1 MRPKLAILFGVAS
14 LLLAAPHAQA
24 ATPGFSAIR
33 PVGAQR
39 GAEVEVNLTGARL
52 ADAKEVV
59 FHEPGIAVTK
69 LTVVNDTHVKVM
81 FKIAPDARL
90 GLYDLR
96 VRSATGVSEL
106 RTFSVGPYKDI
117 AEVEPNNDFA
127 KPQVIAMNTC
137 VNGIADNE
145 DVDYFAI
152 EAKKGQR
159 ISAEVEGNR
168 GGITAFDPYVG
179 IINAKRFELSTSDD
193 LALIWQDGFAS
204 VVAPEDGTYLI
215 QVRESSYAG
224 NVSCAYRLHIG
235 DFPRYTAILP
245 AGGKPGEKLAVKW
258 IGDVLGDKTTEVT
271 LPATGDRNFGL
282 LGQDDK
288 GVSPYPNMFR
298 ISPLTNVLEVEP
310 NDAHASATKFPAPAA
325 LSGVIEKPGDE
336 DHFLFDAKKGQVFD
350 VRVFARALRSP
361 LDTVLYIGKKGQGAL
376 VGNDDNPGPDS
387 YIRFTAPDD
396 GEYVIWVTDH
406 LKKGS
411 PDSFYRIEV
420 APVEAKLVL
429 SPAVESLQR
438 GAPHVAVSVPRGNR
452 YAILLNAAR
461 NDFGGDLKVE
471 ALGLPP
477 GVSFEA
483 DAMNAAVATMPV
495 LFTAT
500 PEAVPAGSLAT
511 IRGKHVDPKVIVP
524 DEFSHTVDMV
534 LGQNQI
540 PVWTRTVD
548 TLTVAVTDECPY
560 SIEIVEP
567 KVPLVRGGSMNLKVI
582 AKRKEGF
589 NAAIAVSLPW
599 NPPGVSSS
607 GGIVIPEKGTEALI
621 PINADGGSPLTTW
634 KIVVNGYSGVA
645 SGPIYVSSQ
654 LAKLSVAAPFVALT
668 YQSASVDQGK
678 EVDMLVKVA
687 KAADWEGPAQ
697 ITLIGLP
704 NKAVT
709 EVKAITKDSTDL
721 IFKIKTDPATPVG
734 NHANLF
740 CQVVIT
746 QNGEPIVHNI
756 GTGTL
761 RVDAPLPAK
770 PTAPAAAPA
779 VVAAAAPAPAAAP
792 PKPLTRLEKLRKE
805 HAERAKAAAAEPAP
819 VATPAA
825 VAAPAPAPA
834 VVAAPAPVAPAA
846 K

>member
-1 MRPKLAILFGVAS
+1 MRPRLAILSGVAS
-14 LLLAAPHAQA
+14 LLLAVSHAHA
-24 ATPGFSAIR
+24 ASPGFSAIR

-39 GAEVEVNLTGARL
+39 GVEVEVNLTGARL
-52 ADAKEVV
+52 TDAKEVV

-69 LTVVNDTHVKVM
+69 LTVVNDGHVKAM
-81 FKIAPDARL
+81 LKISPDARL
-90 GLYDLR
+90 GLYDIR

-117 AEVEPNNDFA
+117 VEVEPNNDFA
-127 KPQVIAMNTC
+127 KPQVIALGTC
-137 VNGIADNE
+137 VNGVAESE
-145 DVDYFAI
+145 DVDYFAV

-168 GGITAFDPYVG
+168 GGISAFDPYVG
-179 IINAKRFELSTSDD
+179 IINAKRFELSSSDD

-204 VVAPEDGTYLI
+204 IVAPEDGTYLI
-215 QVRESSYAG
+215 QVRESAYAG
-224 NVSCAYRLHIG
+224 NAACLYRLHIG
-235 DFPRYTAILP
+235 DFPRFSATLP
-245 AGGKPGEKLAVKW
+245 SGGKPGEKLAVKW
-258 IGDVLGDKTTEVT
+258 IGDVLGEKTTEVT
-271 LPATGDRNFGL
+271 LPATADRNFGL
-282 LGQDDK
+282 LAQDEK

-298 ISPLTNVLEVEP
+298 LSTLTNVLEVEP
-310 NDAHASATKFPAPAA
+310 NDTNDNLTLKFTPPAA
-325 LSGVIEKPGDE
+325 LNGVIEKPGDA

-350 VRVFARALRSP
+350 IRVFARALRSP
-361 LDTVLYIGKKGQGAL
+361 LDPVLFIGKKGQAAL
-376 VGNDDNPGPDS
+376 AANDDSPGPDS
-387 YIRFTAPDD
+387 YIRFTIPDD
-396 GEYVIWVTDH
+396 GEYFISLNDH

-411 PDSFYRIEV
+411 PDSFYRVEV
-420 APVEAKLVL
+420 APVEAKLGL

-438 GAPHVAVSVPRGNR
+438 GAGHVAVAVPKGNR

-477 GVSFEA
+477 GVTFEA

-500 PEAVPAGSLAT
+500 PEAAPAGSLAT
-511 IRGKHVDPKVIVP
+511 IRGKHVDPKVIIP

-548 TLTVAVTDECPY
+548 TLAVAVTDECPY

-589 NAAIAVSLPW
+589 TAPIAVSLPW

-645 SGPIYVSSQ
+645 TGPIYVSSQ
-654 LAKLSVAAPFVALT
+654 LAKLSIAAPFVALT
-668 YQSASVDQGK
+668 YQSASVEQGK

-687 KAADWEGPAQ
+687 KAADWDGPAQ

-721 IFKIKTDPATPVG
+721 IFKIKTDPATPAG

-746 QNGEPIVHNI
+746 QAGEPIVHNI

-761 RVDAPLPAK
+761 RVDAPLPPK
-770 PTAPAAAPA
+770 HNAPAPAP
-779 VVAAAAPAPAAAP
+779 VAAAAPAPAPEAAP

-805 HAERAKAAAAEPAP
+805 HAERARAAAAEPAP
-819 VATPAA
+819 
-825 VAAPAPAPA
+825 AAPAPAPA
-834 VVAAPAPVAPAA
+834 APAA
-846 K
+846 Q

>member
-1 MRPKLAILFGVAS
+1 MRHRLALLSGVS
-14 LLLAAPHAQA
+14 LILLAATHAQA
-24 ATPGFSAIR
+24 ASPGFSAIR

-39 GAEVEVNLTGARL
+39 GVEIEVNLTGARL
-52 ADAKEVV
+52 IDAKEVV
-59 FHEPGIAVTK
+59 FHEPGISVTK
-69 LTVVNDTHVKVM
+69 LTVVNDGHVKAM
-81 FKIAPDARL
+81 FKISPDARL

-106 RTFSVGPYKDI
+106 RTFSVGPYKDV

-127 KPQVIAMNTC
+127 KPQVIALGTC
-137 VNGIADNE
+137 VNGVAETE
-145 DVDYFAI
+145 DVDYFAV

-168 GGITAFDPYVG
+168 GGISAFDPYVG

-204 VVAPEDGTYLI
+204 ITAPEDGTYLI
-215 QVRESSYAG
+215 QVRESAYAG
-224 NVSCAYRLHIG
+224 NAACLYRVHIG
-235 DFPRYTAILP
+235 DFPRFTATIP

-258 IGDVLGDKTTEVT
+258 IGDVLGEKTTEVT
-271 LPATGDRNFGL
+271 MPATADRNFGL
-282 LGQDDK
+282 LAQDDK

-298 ISPLTNVLEVEP
+298 LSALTNVLEVEP
-310 NDAHASATKFPAPAA
+310 NDNHGIATKFTAPGA
-325 LSGVIEKPGDE
+325 LNGVIEKPGDE
-336 DHFLFDAKKGQVFD
+336 DHFVFDAKKGQVFD
-350 VRVFARALRSP
+350 VRVFARTLRSP
-361 LDTVLYIGKKGQGAL
+361 LDPVLFIGKKGQGAL

-396 GEYVIWVTDH
+396 GEYVIWVVDH

-411 PDSFYRIEV
+411 PDSFYRIEI
-420 APVEAKLVL
+420 APVEAKLVI

-438 GAPHVAVSVPRGNR
+438 GAGHIAAVVPRGNR

-461 NDFGGDLKVE
+461 NDFGGDLKFE
-471 ALGLPP
+471 ALNLPP
-477 GVSFEA
+477 GVTFEA
-483 DAMNAAVATMPV
+483 DAMNAAIATMPV

-500 PEAVPAGSLAT
+500 ADAAPAGSLAA
-511 IRGKHVDPKVIVP
+511 IRGKPVDPKVIVP
-524 DEFSHTVDMV
+524 DEFTHTVDMV

-548 TLTVAVTDECPY
+548 NMAVAVTDECPY

-589 NAAIAVSLPW
+589 TAPIAVSLPW

-634 KIVVNGYSGVA
+634 KIVVNGYSGIA
-645 SGPIYVSSQ
+645 TGPIYVSSQ
-654 LAKLSVAAPFVALT
+654 LAKLSVAAPYVALT
-668 YQSASVDQGK
+668 YQSASVEQGK

-687 KAADWEGPAQ
+687 KAADWDGPAQ

-709 EVKAITKDSTDL
+709 EVKSITKDSTDL
-721 IFKIKTDPATPVG
+721 IFKIKTDAATPAG

-746 QNGEPIVHNI
+746 QAGEPIVHNI

-770 PTAPAAAPA
+770 PNAPAP
-779 VVAAAAPAPAAAP
+779 VAAAATPAPAPAAAP

-805 HAERAKAAAAEPAP
+805 HAERAKAAAAEPGP
-819 VATPAA
+819 
-825 VAAPAPAPA
+825 APAPAPA
-834 VVAAPAPVAPAA
+834 TASAAQ
-846 K
+846 